1 MLRRVL
7 IISLL
12 FACSLFAQPEFSKY
26 NSMAGSFSRMG
37 FGARG
42 IGMGNSMGAV
52 IDGNLVSYYNPAL
65 SAFQEGNYFQTSYSF
80 LSLDRSLN
88 FLNFTRKF
96 KFGKNKADSSTPRST
111 AGISV
116 GIINAGVSD
125 IDGRDSQ
132 GEKFKTLS
140 TSENQFFLSF
150 SNRFSEKLALG
161 IGLKFYYYK
170 LYEEITST
178 AFGFDIGALYKYNDN
193 LTFAATLTD
202 INTKYKWDTSS
213 LYGTAGNSTINKFPL
228 LMKFAAAYKFND
240 PNLLATL
247 EFEHSNAETDFL
259 RIGAEY
265 NIFES
270 LFLRAGV
277 DRISVSNFDIPV
289 RPAFGFS
296 YFKMFA
302 GLNLGIDYAFVLEPY
317 SSYDQHIV
325 GIELLF

>member
-1 MLRRVL
+1 M
-7 IISLL
+7 
-12 FACSLFAQPEFSKY
+12 FAQPEFSKY

-42 IGMGNSMGAV
+42 MGMGNSMGAV
-52 IDGNLVSYYNPAL
+52 IQGNLVSYYNPAL
-65 SAFQEGNYFQTSYSF
+65 SAFQAGNYFQTSYSF

-88 FLNFTRKF
+88 FLNFTKKF
-96 KFGKNKADSSTPRST
+96 EFGKNKSVDGKPRST
-111 AGISV
+111 AGISA

-125 IDGRDSQ
+125 IDGRDGQ
-132 GEKFKTLS
+132 GEKFGTLS

-150 SNRFSEKLALG
+150 ANRFSEKLSLG
-161 IGLKFYYYK
+161 IGIKFYYYK

-178 AFGFDIGALYKYNDN
+178 AFGIDIGALYKYNDKM
-193 LTFAATLTD
+193 TFAATITD

-213 LYGTAGNSTINKFPL
+213 LYGTQGNSTINNFPL
-228 LMKFAAAYKFND
+228 LMKFAAAYKFDD
-240 PNLLATL
+240 PNLLTTF

-265 NIFES
+265 NIYES
-270 LFLRAGV
+270 LFLRGGI
-277 DRISVSNFDIPV
+277 DRISVSNSDIPM
-289 RPAFGFS
+289 RPSFGFS
-296 YFKMFA
+296 YFKMFY

-325 GIELLF
+325 GIELIF